1 MMMCRSLCQLIVSG
15 LILSSSSIVSSDA
28 RAQLTIGRQII
39 EPVNPIIDKVPVDV
53 GTVRDVLEN
62 QVEQGVDST
71 FKTLTDI
78 PAPQFTVPSPL
89 SLTSPAGNLVLKEVK
104 APDGFLAV
112 KSEWLVVGSEAD
124 KTHFSHP
131 DITIESSHY
140 LTAIDQWVYRLKVS
154 ANLDELSQIRNNL
167 PTSLKEQV
175 GRNHIY
181 LAQNM
186 GELQSPETYEI
197 PENPAPLENQ
207 KNSQD
212 KQASIATTGKPKVCQ
227 VPVRIGMIDTNI
239 AHNHQALKHLVI
251 EQQSF
256 LPQAL
261 PTTQLHGTSVAS
273 LLADNMLTGSH
284 LYNASVFYTRNSIS
298 QGATLLSLIDG
309 LNYLVAKH
317 VDAINMSLAGPEN
330 SVLANVIKKISE
342 QGIQIIAA
350 VGNEGPASPPLF
362 PAAYPSTIAVTAVDS
377 KQAIYRWANQGNYVD
392 FAASGVSVE
401 VAHPDGTISRETGTS
416 MATPFVSARYACLFR
431 ASSNQAQAL
440 ATLRDQ
446 AIDAGAPGRDPVF
459 GVGILQ

>member
-1 MMMCRSLCQLIVSG
+1 MKCRSACQLVVGGIIFSMGSV
-15 LILSSSSIVSSDA
+15 LSSDVS
-28 RAQLTIGRQII
+28 AQLTIGRQII
-39 EPVNPIIDKVPVDV
+39 EPVTPIIDRVPVDV

-62 QVEQGVDST
+62 QVEQGVGST
-71 FKTLTDI
+71 FETLNNI

-89 SLTSPAGNLVLKEVK
+89 SLTSPAGNLLLKEVK
-104 APDGFLAV
+104 TPDGFLAV
-112 KSEWLVVGSEAD
+112 KREWLVVGSEAD
-124 KTHFSHP
+124 KAHFTHP

-140 LTAIDQWVYRLKVS
+140 LTAIDQWIYRLKVS
-154 ANLDELSQIRNNL
+154 TSLDELSQIRNNL
-167 PTSLKEQV
+167 PTSLKAQV

-181 LAQNM
+181 LAQSMDN
-186 GELQSPETYEI
+186 LQSPETYQI
-197 PENPAPLENQ
+197 PENPENQ

-212 KQASIATTGKPKVCQ
+212 KQASIETTDKPKVCQ

-261 PTTQLHGTSVAS
+261 PTTQVHGTSVAS
-273 LLADNMLTGSH
+273 LLADNMRPGSQ

-309 LNYLVAKH
+309 LNYLAAQH

-330 SVLANVIKKISE
+330 PVLAKVIEKISE
-342 QGIQIIAA
+342 QGVQIIAA

-362 PAAYPSTIAVTAVDS
+362 PAAYPSTVAVTAVDS
-377 KQAIYRWANQGNYVD
+377 NHAIYRWANQGNYVD

-440 ATLRDQ
+440 AILRDQ
-446 AIDAGAPGRDPVF
+446 AVDAGSPGRDPVF